1 MLKRLSCSRAF
12 APRALSAMALMASCL
27 LAQDEKPAVIL
38 ETGKPVRPTQASEL
52 AEPRLVLAGGK
63 MIAVK
68 VGHAAPL
75 VVDFDGDGV
84 RDLLV
89 GQFGDGKL
97 NIFKNTGTNASPIL
111 AEGVFLQAGGK
122 DATIPAS

>member
-1 MLKRLSCSRAF
+1 MNVRHARMVVRASRLAG
-12 APRALSAMALMASCL
+12 ALALLATMS
-27 LAQDEKPAVIL
+27 LAQDEKPAVVL
-38 ETGKPVRPTQASEL
+38 ETVKHARSDSEL
-52 AEPRLVLAGGK
+52 SAPKQVLVAGAPIG
-63 MIAVK
+63 VK

-75 VVDFDGDGV
+75 AIDFDGDGV

-111 AEGVFLQAGGK
+111 AGGVFLQAGGK

>member
-1 MLKRLSCSRAF
+1 
-12 APRALSAMALMASCL
+12 MALFAACA
-27 LAQDEKPAVIL
+27 LAQDERPAVVL
-38 ETGKPVRPTQASEL
+38 ETGKPVRPTRASEL

-63 MIAVK
+63 MIAVE

-97 NIFKNTGTNASPIL
+97 NIFKNTRTNAAPIL

>member
-1 MLKRLSCSRAF
+1 MSLQHARSVVRASRL
-12 APRALSAMALMASCL
+12 ALVAAVLAAGMM
-27 LAQDEKPAVIL
+27 AQDEKPAVVL
-38 ETGKPVRPTQASEL
+38 ETAKTVRTENELAAPKLVLVAGKP
-52 AEPRLVLAGGK
+52 
-63 MIAVK
+63 IAVAI
-68 VGHAAPL
+68 GHAAPL
-75 VVDFDGDGV
+75 VIDFDGDGV

-97 NIFKNTGTNASPIL
+97 NVFKNTGTNASPIL

>member
-1 MLKRLSCSRAF
+1 MSLQHARSVVRASRL
-12 APRALSAMALMASCL
+12 ALVAAVLAAGMM
-27 LAQDEKPAVIL
+27 AQDEKPAVVL
-38 ETGKPVRPTQASEL
+38 ETAKTVRTENELAAPKLVLVAGKP
-52 AEPRLVLAGGK
+52 
-63 MIAVK
+63 IAVAI
-68 VGHAAPL
+68 GHAAPL
-75 VVDFDGDGV
+75 VIDFDGDGV

-97 NIFKNTGTNASPIL
+97 NIFKNTGSNASPIL

>member
-1 MLKRLSCSRAF
+1 MQVEHARLVMRAWRIGCV
-12 APRALSAMALMASCL
+12 AALLATAA
-27 LAQDEKPAVIL
+27 LAQDEKPAVVL
-38 ETGKPVRPTQASEL
+38 ETVKHVRSDSEL
-52 AEPRLVLAGGK
+52 AAPKQVLVAGEP
-63 MIAVK
+63 IAVK

-75 VVDFDGDGV
+75 VIDFDGDGV

-111 AEGVFLQAGGK
+111 AAGVFLQAGGK